1 MLVNDKFTLK
11 ATNGTERASEIAK
24 VYRREFDIPFRNS
37 EGAKGTREGYPYPM
51 LDGPEYTPTT
61 WVCAT
66 IEEDQ
71 VREIKEAFDKELAAM
86 TPRNRR
92 MEEIRGC
99 VFSQLWTKAYGAN
112 QKEKREREAY
122 LIQLQSERE
131 EEQEEEE
138 EEEQEEQ
145 EQRAAR
151 KRADKKRKKRKQR
164 KQLEEGEIEELEEG
178 EIRPAPPVQQGGPGA
193 KRAKLVIPREESSEE
208 E

>member
-11 ATNGTERASEIAK
+11 ETNGTERASEIAK

-51 LDGPEYTPTT
+51 LDGPGYTPTT

-86 TPRNRR
+86 TPRDRR

-131 EEQEEEE
+131 EE
-138 EEEQEEQ
+138 

-151 KRADKKRKKRKQR
+151 KRADKKRKKRKQRKQR

-178 EIRPAPPVQQGGPGA
+178 EIRPAPPVQEGGPGA
-193 KRAKLVIPREESSEE
+193 KRAKLVIPREESSDGE
-208 E
+208 